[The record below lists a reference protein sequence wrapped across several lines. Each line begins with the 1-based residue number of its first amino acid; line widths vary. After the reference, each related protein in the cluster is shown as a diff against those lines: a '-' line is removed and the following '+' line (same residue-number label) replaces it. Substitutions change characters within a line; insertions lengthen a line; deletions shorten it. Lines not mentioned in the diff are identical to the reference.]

1 MSNHVSC
8 NMLDGSG
15 LVVGAVSRP
24 MGISVKLD
32 VKSEIGRP
40 IAILN
45 SRGWLTKLFTMKDAS
60 AFWELLLHHQ
70 KAPGLISS
78 TRSIFIGALIYLL
91 CIRFLDK

>member
-15 LVVGAVSRP
+15 LVVGAVSR
-24 MGISVKLD
+24 
-32 VKSEIGRP
+32 
-40 IAILN
+40 LN